1 MVTTLITALDV
12 DTQEAALAVADRI
25 GAAAEWFKVGKQL
38 FTRCG
43 AEVVRGLKARGKK
56 VFLDLKYH
64 DIPNTVE
71 QAVRAAAAIGADLC
85 NVHASGGPAMLR
97 AAAKA
102 GADTG
107 MQVVAVTVLTSM
119 DQAELNAIGI
129 TETPAEAVLRLARL
143 AKDCGLP
150 GVVCSAHEIA
160 PLRKAFGSDFLL
172 VVPGI
177 RPAGASLGDQKRVM
191 TPAEAAQ
198 AGAQYIVVGRPILAA
213 ADPAKAAKDIQA
225 EIQGR

>member
-1 MVTTLITALDV
+1 M
-12 DTQEAALAVADRI
+12 
-25 GAAAEWFKVGKQL
+25 
-38 FTRCG
+38 
-43 AEVVRGLKARGKK
+43 
-56 VFLDLKYH
+56 
-64 DIPNTVE
+64 
-71 QAVRAAAAIGADLC
+71 
-85 NVHASGGPAMLR
+85 
-97 AAAKA
+97 
-102 GADTG
+102 
-107 MQVVAVTVLTSM
+107 TVLTSE
-119 DQAELNAIGI
+119 DQAELNAIASPRPGRSRAAAGA
-129 TETPAEAVLRLARL
+129 P

-191 TPAEAAQ
+191 TPAESAQ